1 MRNSLHWL
9 MLSVL
14 VGTLLSGCGGG
25 GSAPPPNGNGTGNP
39 LPSVSSISPSSAIA
53 GGAPFTLTV
62 TGSNFV
68 SGSVVNWAGTA
79 LTTTFG
85 SSTSLSASVPASNLS
100 TAGTAQIAV
109 TNPTPGGGTSAAK
122 NFDINNPA
130 PVVAS
135 LSQTSTDVGSGDF
148 ILTVDG
154 SGFVPTSVVRWNGST
169 RATSFSSGTQLTAT
183 VTASDLAIAGSAQ
196 VSVANPT
203 PGGGNSSA
211 LTFTVT
217 SKIAHGIGLP
227 GAATDLAINAT
238 SELRESDVNSTVIS
252 GNLIMNRLDV
262 RFARD
267 ATVDQVN
274 TALGAIGAG
283 IVHMSQGFTSVTIA
297 IPQQSSPAGLQA
309 LVEHLETFAGIRL
322 AKIANVAQ
330 PDAIFPNDTF
340 VLSDMAQ
347 QMRHLLPS
355 RFPAAWNLAA
365 TDFGNPSNP
374 AVGFCPTLTTPVLVN
389 DIFDTTPD
397 PFFNTLFASYDQPA
411 PLPAS
416 TSPNTFTGHGYF
428 VSEVLGANGFGAN
441 PFSLTSGCEH
451 FTLVQHGAGGSTPNE
466 ATDYLVDHMPA
477 GRFVVNLS
485 MGSGTACATSP
496 CTPPHDTVRSPL
508 DRADDALYWKEKTR
522 NRWNDFLIVASAGNY
537 RDAEMGQIYPGMG
550 DSRFNSRPTI
560 SQLPDNLFTF
570 LNDDTLWTPA
580 PTFAAIGYTS
590 FKPTAA
596 EQAVLAQEAVDAGM
610 SDSGATAN
618 NVIVVGS
625 VKAQTSESVLR
636 LHVKPEQLF
645 ESSFSNAG
653 PDVLAVGEHVFPSVD
668 LPGTSFSAPQV
679 AGLIS
684 YLWMISRDLGGIQPI
699 SVTKRA
705 ILANARNGIIDA
717 YATALS
723 LDGAGA
729 PSVQNYPKR
738 FKLLNVN
745 EDDKFDDK
753 DIEEFLH
760 QYFQTDTNGNI
771 SDVPAAAVID
781 FSQYDLNGDGFTG
794 GSTTERFDLDRTG
807 STQYGTTVYS
817 TVLQNIGGDVS
828 FNENQLT
835 DLQILCYYAYS
846 PLYGGTDNAREPLLA
861 GRCNPVTV
869 TVDPGSAIVPVGSN
883 KQFSATVHGTSD
895 PRVTWTVSGNGNS
908 ISASGL
914 LTAGNVGGTF
924 TVRAVSVA
932 DPSAFGEATVN
943 ITDSGSGNCT
953 LPNFNY
959 LSYFIANPTTFIRSG
974 HVQTNQTLAD
984 QLSDS
989 TSFAGVRADYGSIGL
1004 QVQASGLHPMN
1015 AVSGPGTQDGGAQS
1029 QGEFGADLLII
1040 PENADLHFNTTGSA
1054 TITFKVSTAQ
1064 VGTSPVVSGDRAVA
1078 HWIVNSLFP
1087 WTFSTSATL
1096 STVTGQSTGDFS
1108 GGTFSVTAPIIF
1120 GQPNVVGALLTASVD
1135 YACVANQ
1142 SCSQQTGLTGAGAMR
1157 AGFTWLGVSK
1167 VRDQSGNE
1175 LHFSVCST
1183 NSFN

>member
-1 MRNSLHWL
+1 

-14 VGTLLSGCGGG
+14 TGILLSGCGGG
-25 GSAPPPNGNGTGNP
+25 GSAPPPNGNGNGNP
-39 LPSVSSISPSSAIA
+39 LPSVSSISPSSALA
-53 GGAPFTLTV
+53 GGASFTLTV

-68 SGSVVNWAGTA
+68 SGSLVNWAGTA

-85 SSTSLSASVPASNLS
+85 SSTSLTASVPASNLS
-100 TAGTAQIAV
+100 TAGTAQVTV

-135 LSQTSTDVGSGDF
+135 LSQTSADVGGGDF
-148 ILTVDG
+148 TLTVDG
-154 SGFVPTSVVRWNGST
+154 TGFVSTSVVRWNGSS
-169 RATSFSSGTQLTAT
+169 RATSFGSGTQLTAT
-183 VTASDLAIAGSAQ
+183 ITASDLAIAGSAQ

-203 PGGGNSSA
+203 PGGGNSSG
-211 LTFTVT
+211 LSFTVAP
-217 SKIAHGIGLP
+217 KIEHGIGLP
-227 GAATDLAINAT
+227 GAANDRAINAT
-238 SELRESDVNSTVIS
+238 SQLRESDINSTVIS

-274 TALGAIGAG
+274 AALASIGAG

-297 IPQQSSPAGLQA
+297 IPQQSSMAGLQA
-309 LVEHLETFAGIRL
+309 LIEHLESLPGVRL
-322 AKIANVAQ
+322 AKIANGTQ

-355 RFPAAWNLAA
+355 RFPAAWNLAG
-365 TDFGNPSNP
+365 TDFGNPSSP
-374 AVGFCPTLTTPVLVN
+374 TVGFCPSLTTPILVN
-389 DIFDTTPD
+389 DIFATTPD
-397 PFFNTLFASYDQPA
+397 PSFNALFGPYDQPA
-411 PLPAS
+411 SLPAN
-416 TSPNTFTGHGYF
+416 TSPGTFTGHGYF
-428 VSEVLGANGFGAN
+428 VSEVVGANGFGAN

-451 FTLVQHGAGGSTPNE
+451 FTLVQHNAGGFTPNE
-466 ATDYLVDHMPA
+466 ATDYLVDHMPP

-485 MGSGTACATSP
+485 MGAGTACATSP
-496 CTPPHDTVRSPL
+496 CTPPHDQVRSPL

-580 PTFAAIGYTS
+580 PTFAAIGFTS

-596 EQAVLAQEAVDAGM
+596 EQAALAQDAVDAGM

-625 VKAQTSESVLR
+625 VVAQTSESVLT

-653 PDVLAVGEHVFPSVD
+653 PDVLGVGEHVFTNLD
-668 LPGTSFSAPQV
+668 LQGTSFSAPQV

-705 ILANARNGIIDA
+705 ILANTRNGIIDA

-738 FKLLNVN
+738 LKLLDVN

-781 FSQYDLNGDGFTG
+781 FSPYDLNGDGFTG

-807 STQYGTTVYS
+807 STQYGTSVYS

-828 FNENQLT
+828 FDENQLT
-835 DLQILCYYAYS
+835 DLKILCYYAYS
-846 PLYGGTDNAREPLLA
+846 PLYGGTDNAREALLA

-869 TVDPGSAIVPVGSN
+869 TVDPGSAIVPVGSS
-883 KQFSATVHGTSD
+883 KQFSATVHGTTD
-895 PRVTWTVSGNGNS
+895 PRVTWTVSGSGNS

-914 LTAGNVGGTF
+914 LTAGSVGGTF

-932 DPSAFGEATVN
+932 DPNAFGEATVN
-943 ITDSGSGNCT
+943 ITDSGAGNCT
-953 LPNFNY
+953 LPNFNF

-974 HVQTNQTLAD
+974 HVQTNQILRD

-989 TSFAGVRADYGSIGL
+989 TSLAAVVADYGTIGL
-1004 QVQASGLHPMN
+1004 QVQANGLHPIN

-1040 PENADLHFNTTGSA
+1040 PEDADLHFGTPGSA
-1054 TITFKVSTAQ
+1054 TISFQ
-1064 VGTSPVVSGDRAVA
+1064 VGTAPVGTLPMLSGDRAEA
-1078 HWIVNSLFP
+1078 HWLVNSTFP
-1087 WTFSTSATL
+1087 WTFSRSATL
-1096 STVTGQSTGDFS
+1096 STVTGQNTGDFS
-1108 GGTFSVTAPIIF
+1108 GGTFSVTAPITF
-1120 GQPNVVGALLTASVD
+1120 GQPDVVDISLTARID
-1135 YACVANQ
+1135 YACAPNE

-1157 AGFTWLGVSK
+1157 AGFSWLGVSS
-1167 VRDQSGNE
+1167 VRDQSGKD